1 MHNLL
6 CAWDFNNFIF
16 WLLQTEK
23 TIKESQIADLQENI
37 KSQQEETSKA
47 KEELKGVLTTMEQL
61 KDGFKNERTN
71 WETEKAALLKRAE
84 DAEAA
89 LKPVAEELTGLKHQ
103 VDAMTSAI
111 FGKYFVIAGLKIS
124 WTLPV

>member
-1 MHNLL
+1 MQADIN
-6 CAWDFNNFIF
+6 
-16 WLLQTEK
+16 TK
-23 TIKESQIADLQENI
+23 YSQLADLRENI

-47 KEELKGVLTTMEQL
+47 KEELKGALTTMEQL

-71 WETEKAALLKRAE
+71 WETKKAALLKRAE

-89 LKPVAEELTGLKHQ
+89 LKPVAEELTGLKHK

-111 FGKYFVIAGLKIS
+111 FGKYFVIAGSKIS
-124 WTLPV
+124 